1 MCVLLIKLADD
12 GAKSFQQ
19 VCQPSRQAAPR
30 STKLC
35 VAVMRAEFSNSGVLK
50 VFANFQ
56 VTYFPEL
63 TACSNSVEL
72 CQMARK
78 KDGNIRK

>member
-50 VFANFQ
+50 VFANFP
-56 VTYFPEL
+56 VT
-63 TACSNSVEL
+63 SSSVEFDIRL
-72 CQMARK
+72 CQMAK
-78 KDGNIRK
+78 NESENKE

>member
-50 VFANFQ
+50 EIANFQ
-56 VTYFPEL
+56 VTYFSEL
-63 TACSNSVEL
+63 T
-72 CQMARK
+72 K
-78 KDGNIRK
+78 KDGATL